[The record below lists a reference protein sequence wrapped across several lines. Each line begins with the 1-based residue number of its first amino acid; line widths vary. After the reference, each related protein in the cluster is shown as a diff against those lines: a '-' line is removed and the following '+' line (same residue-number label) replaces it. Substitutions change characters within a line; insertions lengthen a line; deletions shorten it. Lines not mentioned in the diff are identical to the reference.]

1 MNENEFRDF
10 LFGEYRESL
19 FNLIKVELS
28 HPPRDRS
35 TTLQISELVKS
46 KTTQHLNARIRRL
59 SELIVDGKEVK
70 LFREED
76 ATTRVDLI
84 GHLEDDGDLV
94 IIELKKS
101 NQTERQA
108 FNELLSY
115 ANHFCTLFPFLTES
129 SFMSILIA
137 PMEGRGVR
145 DAFAQEL
152 VVNGKNIVAFKPDI
166 VGNVM
171 SLTPHYPSDLYYRW
185 IENHLLSDEGFT
197 VITAS
202 FPLIEGWIDAGDSDA
217 KEPPQYSK
225 DAFHIITRTLAQKA
239 ERLHLSGFVYA
250 RQRWREIGQV
260 FPHPNTIVLCL
271 FNPFSP
277 IQADVHEGEVYGRAP
292 ESRIDNLQKLIDQFQ
307 DSEEWLYGLYSSFQ
321 GQGIRIIQETFDELF
336 GEYSHGGPRLEIELP
351 NWKGFKESPI
361 ESAFC
366 HNVAINTF
374 GLIQVIVDEYFRQ
387 CHEVGWDELFYADD
401 LPKYPYQNR
410 DNLRAV
416 WEIING
422 ISQADE
428 E

>member
-1 MNENEFRDF
+1 MNENELRDF

-19 FNLIKVELS
+19 FNLIKVEPS
-28 HPPRDRS
+28 HQPQDRS
-35 TTLQISELVKS
+35 DTLKISEFLKAR
-46 KTTQHLNARIRRL
+46 TTQHLNARIERL
-59 SELIVDGKEVK
+59 RELILDGKEVH
-70 LFREED
+70 LFRERD
-76 ATTRVDLI
+76 ATTRADLI

-129 SFMSILIA
+129 SFMSILVA
-137 PMEGRGVR
+137 PMKGRGVR

-152 VVNGKNIVAFKPDI
+152 VVNDKNIVAFKPDI
-166 VGNVM
+166 VGNVV

-202 FPLIEGWIDAGDSDA
+202 FPLIEGWIDDGRADA

-250 RQRWREIGQV
+250 RQRWREIGQT

-277 IQADVHEGEVYGRAP
+277 IQADVHEGEVYGSAP
-292 ESRIDNLQKLIDQFQ
+292 ESKFTDLQKLIDQFQ
-307 DSEEWLYGLYSSFQ
+307 DS
-321 GQGIRIIQETFDELF
+321 DE
-336 GEYSHGGPRLEIELP
+336 
-351 NWKGFKESPI
+351 
-361 ESAFC
+361 
-366 HNVAINTF
+366 
-374 GLIQVIVDEYFRQ
+374 
-387 CHEVGWDELFYADD
+387 
-401 LPKYPYQNR
+401 
-410 DNLRAV
+410 
-416 WEIING
+416 
-422 ISQADE
+422 
-428 E
+428 

>member
-1 MNENEFRDF
+1 MNENELRDF

-19 FNLIKVELS
+19 FNLIKVEPS
-28 HPPRDRS
+28 HQPQDRS
-35 TTLQISELVKS
+35 DTLKISEFLKAR
-46 KTTQHLNARIRRL
+46 TTQHLNARIGRL
-59 SELIVDGKEVK
+59 RKLILDGKEVH
-70 LFREED
+70 LFRERD
-76 ATTRVDLI
+76 ATTRADLI

-129 SFMSILIA
+129 SFMSILVA
-137 PMEGRGVR
+137 PMKGRGVR

-152 VVNGKNIVAFKPDI
+152 VVNDKNIVAFKPYI
-166 VGNVM
+166 AGNVV
-171 SLTPHYPSDLYYRW
+171 SLTPHYPSELYYRW

-202 FPLIEGWIDAGDSDA
+202 FPLIEGWIDAGRADA

-225 DAFHIITRTLAQKA
+225 DAFYIITRTLAQKA

-250 RQRWREIGQV
+250 RQRWQEIGQM

-277 IQADVHEGEVYGRAP
+277 IQADVHEGEVYGSAP
-292 ESRIDNLQKLIDQFQ
+292 ESKINDLQKLIDQFQ
-307 DSEEWLYGLYSSFQ
+307 DSDEWLYGLYSSFQ

-336 GEYSHGGPRLEIELP
+336 GEFGHGGPRLEIELP
-351 NWKGFKESPI
+351 NWKGFKESQI
-361 ESAFC
+361 ESVFC
-366 HNVAINTF
+366 HNLAINTF
-374 GLIQVIVDEYFRQ
+374 GLVQIIMDEYVRR
-387 CHEVGWDELFYADD
+387 CYEVGWDELYFADD
-401 LPKYPYQNR
+401 LPKFPYQIQ
-410 DNLRAV
+410 DNFLAV
-416 WEIING
+416 WEV
-422 ISQADE
+422 ISSIAQAVE
-428 E
+428 G